1 MNKVIGFFFFVFVM
15 AACSFGKSSES
26 AFVKV
31 NDGQFTVNGRPY
43 YFVGTNY
50 WYGAI
55 LGSEGEGGNRERLIK
70 ELDLM
75 QSVGITNLRVLVGAE
90 GGEERPWRVWPA
102 LITEPGVYNDTILDG
117 LDFFMAELAKRKM
130 YAVLFLNNSWEWSG
144 GYSQYLKWN
153 GYGDI
158 PYPQEGH
165 SWSDFMTYVS
175 QFHSCQA
182 CIQQNYD
189 FIEFIINRN
198 NRYTGVAY
206 KDDPTVMTWEIAN
219 EPRAFSDD
227 NKEAFAHWV
236 RQTASFIKELAP
248 NQLVTTGSEGEWGCE
263 QDMDL
268 FTRIHADEN
277 VDYLTFHIWPNNWSW
292 IDKND
297 IPGTLDVA
305 IDNTATYFENHIKVA
320 RELNKPVVFE
330 EFGLPRD
337 NFSFLPGTPTT
348 SRDRYYQFA
357 FDMVLKH
364 ARTNDV
370 LGGVNFW
377 AFGGYAQPVPRQVYW
392 KKGDDLM
399 GDPPQEEQG
408 LNAVF
413 AEDSTMNLIRIFS
426 DQLKGELGK

>member
-1 MNKVIGFFFFVFVM
+1 MV
-15 AACSFGKSSES
+15 ACSFGKSSES
-26 AFVKV
+26 AFVQV
-31 NDGQFTVNGRPY
+31 NDGQFTVSGRPY

-90 GGEERPWRVWPA
+90 GGDERSWRVWPA

-117 LDFFMAELAKRKM
+117 LDFFMAELAKRNM

-165 SWSDFMTYVS
+165 SWSDFMAYVS
-175 QFHSCQA
+175 QFHSCPS

-219 EPRAFSDD
+219 EPRAFSDE

-236 RQTASFIKELAP
+236 SHTASLIKGLAP

-268 FTRIHADEN
+268 FTRIHADVN

-297 IPGTLDVA
+297 ISGTLDVA
-305 IDNTATYFENHIKVA
+305 INNTAAYFERHIKVA
-320 RELNKPVVFE
+320 RALNKPVVFE

-337 NFSFLPGTPTT
+337 NFSFMPGTPTT

-364 ARTNDV
+364 ARNNDV

-377 AFGGYAQPVPRQVYW
+377 AFGGYAQPVPEQVYW

-413 AEDSTMNLIRIFS
+413 AQDSTMNLIRAFS
-426 DQLKGELGK
+426 DQLIEVQGK